1 MTNSAV
7 NQPRQNRDIQAILR
21 PIVKRLGNCQ
31 EGVILKNAS
40 RALKNGDSCS
50 TIRFIRMCL
59 KSPNLFQG
67 EILQLK
73 YIVQLL
79 QRRKIISWIDSSLVD
94 MLYWLY
100 LIPPEYKI
108 QVFVML
114 WKLLQDTLSVYSIL
128 SSKYTM
134 NLETYTLNDLADLLS
149 FDSPEELRLFA
160 MRAEK
165 EYGFIKKWKDEDN
178 HEKGYR
184 IINPPSDGLKAIQ
197 QKMLNTLLYSIPTPD
212 YMGGGKGSSTKEL
225 MKKHMNKAMLIC
237 FDISDFFPSV
247 KSQFVYKALRS
258 RGISKDVAEVL
269 TQLTTYRGHLPQGG
283 PCSTQLAKIVV
294 MTPAK
299 HLQQHLTNCFGQGF
313 EVSFWV
319 DDIVISGPI
328 SLGDLIKRKTIYAI
342 FKRYGFVLKKEKT
355 RKASKTEEQTALGIR
370 VDHHRMRPCSTFM
383 ERYKKALHDE
393 GVNSLKVQGMQQ
405 FIRHVSIR

>member
-1 MTNSAV
+1 MTNSAE
-7 NQPRQNRDIQAILR
+7 NQPRQSRDIQAILR

-31 EGVILKNAS
+31 EGVILNNAS
-40 RALKNGDSCS
+40 RALKSGDYGCAIYNIVQCLNSLNL
-50 TIRFIRMCL
+50 TRGENKQL
-59 KSPNLFQG
+59 KSI
-67 EILQLK
+67 ILLLLK
-73 YIVQLL
+73 M
-79 QRRKIISWIDSSLVD
+79 KFSWMNSSVTD
-94 MLYWLY
+94 VLYWLFLY
-100 LIPPEYKI
+100 LLDHNPLTGL
-108 QVFVML
+108 L

-160 MRAEK
+160 IRAEK

-184 IINPPSDGLKAIQ
+184 IINPPSDELKAIQ
-197 QKMLNTLLYSIPTPD
+197 QKLLNTLLYSIPTPD

-237 FDISDFFPSV
+237 FDISNFFPSV

-258 RGISKDVAEVL
+258 RGVSKDVAEVL

-299 HLQQHLTNCFGQGF
+299 HLQQYLTNCFGQGF
-313 EVSFWV
+313 EVSFWI

-328 SLGDLIKRKTIYAI
+328 SLGNFIKRKTIYDI
-342 FKRYGFVLKKEKT
+342 FARYGFELKEEKT
-355 RKASKTEEQTALGIR
+355 RKASKTEEQAALGIR

-393 GVNSLKVQGMQQ
+393 GESSLKIQGMRQ
-405 FIRHVSIR
+405 FIRYVSIS